1 MKKTHSSKTFTHIIL
16 WTSLLFFIVAI
27 IWANYAILDE
37 VTTGQGKVIPSSE
50 VQVIQNL
57 EGGIIQNIFVKEGQ
71 IVKKD
76 QILMQIDN
84 TRFMASYAEAEKK
97 IDALEIEII
106 RLNAEISDTKPV
118 FPDKFIKT
126 YPHLVQDQLSL
137 YESRMRE
144 LNQLKKSLEL
154 AQKELD
160 LTRPLLKGGSVSEV
174 EVIRLER
181 SVSEIKGNIEKF
193 KSEELDKLNK
203 ARTELFA
210 LIEANKADKDRLTR
224 TTVRSPVYGIVKQ
237 IKTTTIGGVV
247 QPGSD
252 LLEIVPLDDTLLI
265 EAKIRP
271 SDIGFIH
278 PGQKAMVKITAY
290 DFSIYGG
297 LEGVVEHISADTII
311 DEKTDKKEESYYI
324 VKVRTDK
331 NYLGTEKK
339 PLPIIPVMQA
349 TVDILT
355 GQKSVLQY
363 LLKPI
368 IKAKQSALR
377 ER

>member
-1 MKKTHSSKTFTHIIL
+1 MKKTHSSKTFTHVIL
-16 WTSLLFFIVAI
+16 WASLLFFIVAI
-27 IWANYAILDE
+27 VWANYAILDE

-84 TRFMASYAEAEKK
+84 TRFMSSYAEAEKK

-106 RLNAEISDTKPV
+106 RLNAEITNTKPV
-118 FPDKFIKT
+118 FPEKFTKT

-144 LNQLKKSLEL
+144 LNQLEKSLEL
-154 AQKELD
+154 AQKELN

-181 SVSEIKGNIEKF
+181 TVSEIKGNIEKF
-193 KSEELDKLNK
+193 KSEELDRLNK
-203 ARTELFA
+203 ARSELFA

-237 IKTTTIGGVV
+237 IKMKTIGGVV
-247 QPGSD
+247 QPGND

-297 LEGVVEHISADTII
+297 LDGVVEHISADTII
-311 DEKTDKKEESYYI
+311 DEQTDKKEESYYI
-324 VKVRTDK
+324 VKVRTEK
-331 NYLGTEKK
+331 NYLGTEKN
-339 PLPIIPVMQA
+339 PLPIIPGMQA

>member
-97 IDALEIEII
+97 IDALEIEVI
-106 RLNAEISDTKPV
+106 RLNAQISKTKPV
-118 FPDKFIKT
+118 FPEKFTKS
-126 YPHLVQDQLSL
+126 YPRLVQDQLSL

-144 LNQLKKSLEL
+144 LNQLETALEL
-154 AQKELD
+154 AQKELN

-181 SVSEIKGNIEKF
+181 TVSEIKGNIEKF

-237 IKTTTIGGVV
+237 IKMKTIGGVV

-297 LEGVVEHISADTII
+297 LDGVVEHISADTIV
-311 DEKTDKKEESYYI
+311 DEQTDKKEESYYI
-324 VKVRTDK
+324 VKVRTEK

-339 PLPIIPVMQA
+339 TLPIIPGMQA

>member
-154 AQKELD
+154 TQKELD

-210 LIEANKADKDRLTR
+210 LVEANKADKDRLTR

-324 VKVRTDK
+324 VKVRTEK

-339 PLPIIPVMQA
+339 PLPIIPGMQA

-368 IKAKQSALR
+368 LKAKQSALR

>member
-1 MKKTHSSKTFTHIIL
+1 MSKTHKSRAFTHIIL
-16 WTSLLFFIVAI
+16 WTAAFFIIAALM
-27 IWANYAILDE
+27 WANYAVLDE

-50 VQVIQNL
+50 VQIIQNL
-57 EGGIIQNIFVKEGQ
+57 EGGIIKNIFVKEGQ
-71 IVKKD
+71 IVKKN

-84 TRFMASYAEAEKK
+84 TRFMSSYDESERKK
-97 IDALEIEII
+97 DALQLEII
-106 RLNAEISDTKPV
+106 RINAEISKTPPV
-118 FPDKFIKT
+118 FPEELKKSQPD
-126 YPHLVQDQLSL
+126 LVKDQQSL
-137 YESRMRE
+137 YESRLRE
-144 LNQLKKSLEL
+144 FNQLQVSLEL

-160 LTRPLLKGGSVSEV
+160 MTRPLLKTGSVSPV

-181 SVSEIKGNIEKF
+181 SVNEIKGSIDKF
-193 KSEELDKLNK
+193 TSDELDKLNK
-203 ARTELFA
+203 ARGDLSA

-224 TTVRSPVYGIVKQ
+224 TTVRSPVYGIIKQ

-252 LLEIVPLDDTLLI
+252 IIEIVPLDDTLLI

-271 SDIGFIH
+271 ADIGFIH

-297 LEGVVEHISADTII
+297 LEGTVEQISADTII
-311 DEKTDKKEESYYI
+311 DETDKKNESYYMI
-324 VKVRTDK
+324 RVRTEK
-331 NYLGTEKK
+331 NHLGTESK
-339 PLPIIPVMQA
+339 PLPIIPGMLA

-355 GQKSVLQY
+355 GQKSVLAY
-363 LLKPI
+363 ILKPI
-368 IKAKQSALR
+368 LKAKQSALR

>member
-1 MKKTHSSKTFTHIIL
+1 MSKTHRSKVFAHVIL
-16 WTSLLFFIVAI
+16 WTSALFILVAI

-50 VQVIQNL
+50 VQIIQNL
-57 EGGIIQNIFVKEGQ
+57 EGGIIKNIYVKEGE
-71 IVKKD
+71 IVKKN

-84 TRFMASYAEAEKK
+84 TRFMSSYDEAERKK
-97 IDALEIEII
+97 DALQLEII
-106 RLNAEISDTKPV
+106 RINAEINKTIPV
-118 FPDKFIKT
+118 FPEELKKSQ
-126 YPHLVQDQLSL
+126 PNLVSDQQSL

-144 LNQLKKSLEL
+144 LNQLQISLEL

-160 LTRPLLKGGSVSEV
+160 MTKPLLKNGSVSEV
-174 EVIRLER
+174 EVIRLDR
-181 SVSEIKGNIEKF
+181 SVNDIKGNIDKF
-193 KSEELDKLNK
+193 KSDELDKLNK
-203 ARTELFA
+203 ARGELSA
-210 LIEANKADKDRLTR
+210 LVEANKADKDRLTR
-224 TTVRSPVYGIVKQ
+224 TTVRSPVYGIIKQ

-247 QPGSD
+247 QPGND
-252 LLEIVPLDDTLLI
+252 IVEIVPLDDTLLI

-297 LEGVVEHISADTII
+297 LEGSVEQISADTII
-311 DEKTDKKEESYYI
+311 DETDKKNESFYI
-324 VKVRTDK
+324 IRVRTEK
-331 NYLGTEKK
+331 NHLGTEKK
-339 PLPIIPVMQA
+339 PLPIIPGMLA

-355 GQKSVLQY
+355 GTKSVLAY
-363 LLKPI
+363 ILKPI
-368 IKAKQSALR
+368 LKAKQSALR

>member
-1 MKKTHSSKTFTHIIL
+1 MKKTHSSKIFTHVIL

-84 TRFMASYAEAEKK
+84 TRFMSSYAEAEKK

-106 RLNAEISDTKPV
+106 RLNAEISNTKPV
-118 FPDKFIKT
+118 FPEKFTKT

-144 LNQLKKSLEL
+144 LNQLEKSLEL
-154 AQKELD
+154 AQKELN

-181 SVSEIKGNIEKF
+181 TVSEIKGNIEKF
-193 KSEELDKLNK
+193 KSEELDRLNK
-203 ARTELFA
+203 ARSELFA

-237 IKTTTIGGVV
+237 IKMKTIGGVV
-247 QPGSD
+247 QPGND

-297 LEGVVEHISADTII
+297 LDGVVEHISADTII

-324 VKVRTDK
+324 VKVRTEK
-331 NYLGTEKK
+331 NYLGTEKN
-339 PLPIIPVMQA
+339 PLPIIPGMQA

-355 GQKSVLQY
+355 GHKSVLQY

>member
-339 PLPIIPVMQA
+339 PLPIIPGMQA

-368 IKAKQSALR
+368 LKAKQSALR

>member
-16 WTSLLFFIVAI
+16 WTSLLFFVAI

-210 LIEANKADKDRLTR
+210 LVEANKADKDRLTR

-324 VKVRTDK
+324 VKVRTEK

-339 PLPIIPVMQA
+339 PLPIIPGMQA

-368 IKAKQSALR
+368 LKAKQSALR